1 MSSSTKSA
9 PDAGPRVKIDVS
21 DLEKVLKAKYMYINK
36 LVFFGSS
43 NEVTNWLP
51 YLVSRKSF
59 SNNENYIFFEITN

>member
-36 LVFFGSS
+36 LGFFGSS
-43 NEVTNWLP
+43 NEVTN
-51 YLVSRKSF
+51 
-59 SNNENYIFFEITN
+59 